1 MRQLLAAALIAVSVS
16 FPFASLAAEVA
27 PAVDPAVDPLVAPAP
42 ASTFVTVQSTG
53 VPTAFQQA
61 VNLRG
66 NIGDDRVQVTI
77 RPKVPADEGFEGEY
91 FFFGQS
97 MKVLIAGDI
106 DGELLQLEESQDG
119 THISGEWDG
128 VIAGDKITGNWMSA
142 DGSVTKPFALQIVP
156 PVNATAISAKKP
168 TAKQ

>member
-1 MRQLLAAALIAVSVS
+1 MRQWLVAAQFAVLTSLS
-16 FPFASLAAEVA
+16 AASLAADDA
-27 PAVDPAVDPLVAPAP
+27 PV
-42 ASTFVTVQSTG
+42 SSFVSVQSTG
-53 VPTAFQQA
+53 VPPVFQQQ
-61 VNLRG
+61 VHLRG
-66 NIGDDRVQVTI
+66 SIGDDGVQLTI

-142 DGSVTKPFALQIVP
+142 DGTVTKPFTLQIIQLA
-156 PVNATAISAKKP
+156 NTAISPKKKP
-168 TAKQ
+168 TTK